1 MQDYGSMKTQE
12 VDFWEETSPSNVS
25 FVCPNWT
32 VNKFLDYTIQNADSG
47 AGLETGILLFQTLN
61 GGFRFM
67 SIDEMCN
74 RKHGQEFEYK
84 PKTAS
89 LDSLDAPINVLVS
102 D

>member
-47 AGLETGILLFQTLN
+47 ADYRLETGILF
-61 GGFRFM
+61 
-67 SIDEMCN
+67 
-74 RKHGQEFEYK
+74 
-84 PKTAS
+84 
-89 LDSLDAPINVLVS
+89 VS
-102 D
+102 NIERWI